1 MFADVILP
9 LPLEDIFTYTLP
21 PTLAPRAQVGSRVI
35 VPFGHRKMYTA
46 VVLRIHDCEP
56 QDYEV
61 KPVMEVLDEVPAVLP
76 SQLKLWKWVSQ
87 YYLCSL
93 GEVYKA
99 AIPSGMKLES
109 ESVVSLNADFESA
122 VSLRPAEEQ
131 VLEALEQKNSQRI
144 SQLEKATG
152 LTSLLPV
159 VRRLLEMGAVAV
171 TEEVQRTYKPR
182 FRHCVRLCSTYFD
195 EQQLAQVMD
204 ALEQRSFRQHQLLA
218 CYLRLS
224 RAATAIKLANASLLE
239 EVTKA
244 QLLHEC
250 GETVA
255 VCNALLQKGVLEA
268 YDVPQTRLA
277 HDVGHAAVLRHPLS
291 PAQEE
296 AMQQVLRQWQSHR
309 TVLLHGVTGSGKTE
323 IYIQLIQ
330 RALDQGRQVLYLL
343 PEIVLTTQLT
353 DRLRR
358 VFGNRLGVYHS
369 KYPEAERVE
378 VYQKMRSS
386 RPYDLL
392 VGVRSSLFLPFQR
405 LGLVIVDEEHE
416 TSFKQQD
423 PAPRYHARNAALV
436 LAAQAGALAL
446 LGSATPSLESYS
458 NALNGKY
465 GLVTL
470 STRFRDVELPRIE
483 VVDIRDLKRRHL
495 MTGLLSPRLLEAVRQ
510 ALEQRQQAIL
520 FQNRRGY
527 APQME
532 CSECGWVPRCQN
544 CDVSLTLHRQGGRL
558 VCHYCGATYVVPVT
572 CPNCGSTRLRSQG
585 YGTERIE
592 DLIRQALP
600 QARVERMDL
609 DTTRSRQQYERIIH
623 EFQQGKT
630 DILVGTQMVTKGL
643 DFDRVRVVGILNVD
657 TMLNQPDFRSH
668 ERAYQL
674 MEQVAGR
681 AGRRGEQ
688 GLVILQARDADAPVI
703 RHVVAHD
710 YVRLFHEQMQERE
723 LFLFPPFCR
732 IIYVFLKHRQES
744 VVEHMAQEMATLMR
758 RVFGA
763 RVFGPDTPHVS
774 RVQLLYVRKM
784 MLKVELQADL
794 VQVRDRLQQIRVF
807 ILSREGYRS
816 AQVYF
821 DVE

>member
-1 MFADVILP
+1 
-9 LPLEDIFTYTLP
+9 
-21 PTLAPRAQVGSRVI
+21 
-35 VPFGHRKMYTA
+35 
-46 VVLRIHDCEP
+46 
-56 QDYEV
+56 
-61 KPVMEVLDEVPAVLP
+61 
-76 SQLKLWKWVSQ
+76 
-87 YYLCSL
+87 
-93 GEVYKA
+93 
-99 AIPSGMKLES
+99 
-109 ESVVSLNADFESA
+109 
-122 VSLRPAEEQ
+122 
-131 VLEALEQKNSQRI
+131 
-144 SQLEKATG
+144 
-152 LTSLLPV
+152 
-159 VRRLLEMGAVAV
+159 
-171 TEEVQRTYKPR
+171 
-182 FRHCVRLCSTYFD
+182 
-195 EQQLAQVMD
+195 
-204 ALEQRSFRQHQLLA
+204 
-218 CYLRLS
+218 
-224 RAATAIKLANASLLE
+224 
-239 EVTKA
+239 
-244 QLLHEC
+244 
-250 GETVA
+250 
-255 VCNALLQKGVLEA
+255 
-268 YDVPQTRLA
+268 
-277 HDVGHAAVLRHPLS
+277 
-291 PAQEE
+291 
-296 AMQQVLRQWQSHR
+296 MQQVLRQWQSHR

-330 RALDQGRQVLYLL
+330 RALDQGQQVLYLL

-558 VCHYCGATYVVPVT
+558 VCHYCGATYVVPAT

-643 DFDRVRVVGILNVD
+643 DFDRVRVVGILNAD

-744 VVEHMAQEMATLMR
+744 VVEYMAQEMATLMR